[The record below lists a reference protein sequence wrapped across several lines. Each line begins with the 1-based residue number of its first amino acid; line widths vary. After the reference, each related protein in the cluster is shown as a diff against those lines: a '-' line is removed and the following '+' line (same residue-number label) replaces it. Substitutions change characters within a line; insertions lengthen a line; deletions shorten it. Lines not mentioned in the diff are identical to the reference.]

1 MNKRG
6 DAIVLIGFMGA
17 GKSSVGRTLARM
29 TGLSR
34 FDTDEMVAAAC
45 TPKDKLVAYA
55 LELGFDSCRIAS
67 ATTPRHAKEFRS
79 WLGDGAAGEMQW
91 MERGAEKRCD
101 PERVLP
107 GLRSVIVVALNYW
120 QGERHRPCGTGRIA
134 RYAWG

>member
-1 MNKRG
+1 
-6 DAIVLIGFMGA
+6 
-17 GKSSVGRTLARM
+17 
-29 TGLSR
+29 
-34 FDTDEMVAAAC
+34 MVAAAC

-79 WLGDGAAGEMQW
+79 WLGDGAAGEMEW

-107 GLRSVIVVALNYW
+107 GVRSIIVVALNYW
-120 QGERHRPCGTGRIA
+120 QGEEPVSRETGARGRIA
-134 RYAWG
+134 RYAWGDDYHDVMLARLDQLSAFLAEPGG